1 MAGLRQHGSCR
12 RAYMDVFKASWVFN
26 DLLSPRIKMLSRY
39 ARETI
44 FYSER
49 WMRDLLLPGNLKQ
62 AKHDQAIDGK
72 ACCKSPTIPVR

>member
-44 FYSER
+44 FYSR
-49 WMRDLLLPGNLKQ
+49 SWMGDLLQPGNLKQ
-62 AKHDQAIDGK
+62 VKYDQAIDGK
-72 ACCKSPTIPVR
+72 VYCKLQTIPVL